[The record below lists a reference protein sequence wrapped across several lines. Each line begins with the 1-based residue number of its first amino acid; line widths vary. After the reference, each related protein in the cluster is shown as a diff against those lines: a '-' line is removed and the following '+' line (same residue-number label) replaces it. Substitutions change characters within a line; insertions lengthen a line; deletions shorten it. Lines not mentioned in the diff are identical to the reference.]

1 MANSHPQLWS
11 LPGESLAGI
20 FVFLAQRDPLGKLC
34 RHFVALDLHP
44 DLALTCSLATDLIS
58 IYTFL

>member
-20 FVFLAQRDPLGKLC
+20 FVFFGAPTR
-34 RHFVALDLHP
+34 
-44 DLALTCSLATDLIS
+44 
-58 IYTFL
+58 